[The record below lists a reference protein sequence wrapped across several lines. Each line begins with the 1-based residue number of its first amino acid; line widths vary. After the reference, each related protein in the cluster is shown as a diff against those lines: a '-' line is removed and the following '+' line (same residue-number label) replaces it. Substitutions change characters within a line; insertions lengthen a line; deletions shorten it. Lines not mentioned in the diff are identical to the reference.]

1 MDEFNRERNSFDEYA
16 PIEQNTTPPPVF
28 QENEMVNTTQ
38 TPDKITDTETVDID
52 TADDEDTFEA
62 FDKAVSETPVS
73 APPVNSQPVYNA
85 YNTNQQSNPQ
95 YTQQYT
101 PVRPAVN
108 QYQQPVYSQQNQ
120 NTNHSNNSNQGYP
133 VNQYNQSQMYN
144 PQYRPMQSHNTQ
156 PQQYTQPQQMP
167 NQEPVRTPQQGAVPP
182 AYPAQNSPYAQRPVQ
197 NPAQNPYA
205 QYQNPYNTQP
215 PVAKPKTPTGTKVLI
230 GILIGLLVLFMV
242 GFFASCAMYT
252 FTDTDAPVSD
262 NPLSGYAT
270 EPPLREFYGYDESS
284 PFSPYFNSNSYEGD
298 YFDEKITLMADEGET
313 QDKGEDKTNTYD
325 PDKNAKGVEF
335 KDIPKDKDD
344 KKYTSQ
350 SAYNAVADSVV
361 SVVCYKDK
369 ITDNINDIEGEGTG
383 TVISSDGYI
392 VTNSH
397 VIGDSKAYKINIV
410 FNNSDEYEAKIV
422 GYDTRTDLAVL
433 KIDAKNLSYTKF
445 SDSSKVEV
453 GQDVVAIGNPG
464 GSSFQNSLTKGIV
477 SAVERELD
485 LGANVDYIQIDA
497 AINPG
502 NSGGPLCNLY
512 GQVIGINTA
521 KISADAYEGMGFAI
535 PSNKV
540 AQIAN
545 DLIHYGYVKDRVRIG
560 IMGQEVNREMK
571 YSYNVPDGVLITE
584 ISEDGPLYDTDI
596 KEFDIITAIDG
607 VEISSFQELFAVLEE
622 HKPGDKIELTL
633 YRLES

>member
-1 MDEFNRERNSFDEYA
+1 MDEFNRELNPFDEYA
-16 PIEQNTTPPPVF
+16 PIEQNTTPPPAF
-28 QENEMVNTTQ
+28 QEDEVVNTEI
-38 TPDKITDTETVDID
+38 TPEKIETAETAETVDID
-52 TADDEDTFEA
+52 TADDEDTFKA
-62 FDKAVSETPVS
+62 FDKAESETPVVT
-73 APPVNSQPVYNA
+73 PPVNPQPVYNG
-85 YNTNQQSNPQ
+85 YNTNQQNIPAYNQQ
-95 YTQQYT
+95 YQQQYT
-101 PVRPAVN
+101 PVRPTVN
-108 QYQQPVYSQQNQ
+108 QYQQPVYNQ
-120 NTNHSNNSNQGYP
+120 PNGNTNQGYP
-133 VNQYNQSQMYN
+133 VNQYNQPQMYN
-144 PQYRPMQSHNTQ
+144 TQYRPIQSQNVQ
-156 PQQYTQPQQMP
+156 PPQYAQPQQMP
-167 NQEPVRTPQQGAVPP
+167 NQAPVRAPQQGAVPP
-182 AYPAQNSPYAQRPVQ
+182 AYPTQNNPYAQRPVQ

-205 QYQNPYNTQP
+205 QYQSPYNAQV
-215 PVAKPKTPTGTKVLI
+215 PVSKPKTPTGTKVLI
-230 GILIGLLVLFMV
+230 GILIGLLILFMI
-242 GFFASCAMYT
+242 GFLVSCSMYMLSPA
-252 FTDTDAPVSD
+252 DAPSD

-270 EPPLREFYGYDESS
+270 EPPLEEFYGFDDSS

-313 QDKGEDKTNTYD
+313 QEKGEDKKNSYV
-325 PDKNAKGVEF
+325 PDKDAKGVEF
-335 KDIPKDKDD
+335 KELPKDKDD
-344 KKYTSQ
+344 KKYTTQ

-361 SVVCYKDK
+361 SVVCYEDK

-433 KIDAKNLSYTKF
+433 KIDAQNLSYTKF

-560 IMGQEVNREMK
+560 IMGREVDEEMK

-584 ISEDGPLYDTDI
+584 IAEDGPLYNTDI
-596 KEFDIITAIDG
+596 KEYDIITAIDG
-607 VEISSFQELFAVLEE
+607 VEVSSFQEIFAILEE
-622 HKPGDKIELTL
+622 HKPGDKVELTL
-633 YRLES
+633 YRLEG

>member
-1 MDEFNRERNSFDEYA
+1 MDEFNRELNPFDEYA
-16 PIEQNTTPPPVF
+16 PIESNTTPPPVP
-28 QENEMVNTTQ
+28 QDAQVENIETT
-38 TPDKITDTETVDID
+38 PEEIKVTETVDTD
-52 TADDEDTFEA
+52 TADDEDTFTA
-62 FDKAVSETPVS
+62 FEKAENETPAIS
-73 APPVNSQPVYNA
+73 TPPVENVPVYNTQNNA
-85 YNTNQQSNPQ
+85 NQQNTSA
-95 YTQQYT
+95 YTQQY
-101 PVRPAVN
+101 RPAVN
-108 QYQQPVYSQQNQ
+108 QYQQPVYPQQ
-120 NTNHSNNSNQGYP
+120 NTNMNQGYP
-133 VNQYNQSQMYN
+133 VNPYNQAPMYN
-144 PQYRPMQSHNTQ
+144 TQYRPVQ
-156 PQQYTQPQQMP
+156 PQNVQPPQYAQPHQMP
-167 NQEPVRTPQQGAVPP
+167 QHSPVQTPQQGANPP
-182 AYPAQNSPYAQRPVQ
+182 VYPAQNNPYAQRPVQ
-197 NPAQNPYA
+197 NPYT
-205 QYQNPYNTQP
+205 QYQNPYNAQSSVT
-215 PVAKPKTPTGTKVLI
+215 KPKTPTGTKVLI
-230 GILIGLLVLFMV
+230 GILIGLLLVFMI
-242 GFFASCAMYT
+242 GFFVSCAMYT
-252 FTDTDAPVSD
+252 FTPSDAPESD

-270 EPPLREFYGYDESS
+270 EPPLEEFYGFDESS

-313 QDKGEDKTNTYD
+313 QEKGEDKNNTYA
-325 PDKNAKGVEF
+325 PDKDAKGVEF
-335 KDIPKDKDD
+335 KDIPKDADN
-344 KKYTSQ
+344 KKYTPQ

-361 SVVCYKDK
+361 SVVCYEDK
-369 ITDNINDIEGEGTG
+369 ITDDENDIVGEGTG

-410 FNNSDEYEAKIV
+410 FNNSDEYEAKVV

-433 KIDAKNLSYTKF
+433 KIDAKDLSYTKF

-560 IMGQEVNREMK
+560 IMGREVDEEMK
-571 YSYNVPDGVLITE
+571 YSYNVPNGVLITE
-584 ISEDGPLYDTDI
+584 ISEDGPLYNTDI

-607 VEISSFQELFAVLEE
+607 VEVSSFQEIFAILEE
-622 HKPGDKIELTL
+622 HKPGDKVELTL

>member
-1 MDEFNRERNSFDEYA
+1 MDEFNRELNPFDEYA
-16 PIEQNTTPPPVF
+16 PIQQNPATTPVYQNP
-28 QENEMVNTTQ
+28 QEAEKDITQ
-38 TPDKITDTETVDID
+38 KEPEAAETVDID
-52 TADDEDTFEA
+52 TADDEDTFKAFEKAEKEA
-62 FDKAVSETPVS
+62 LI
-73 APPVNSQPVYNA
+73 N
-85 YNTNQQSNPQ
+85 SNPVADNLSTDNAQ
-95 YTQQYT
+95 YNEKEQST
-101 PVRPAVN
+101 PIHSNPFNPAAN
-108 QYQQPVYSQQNQ
+108 QYQQPQYPQQNP
-120 NTNHSNNSNQGYP
+120 NINQGYG
-133 VNQYNQSQMYN
+133 VNQYNNAQMYN
-144 PQYRPMQSHNTQ
+144 AQYRPVQ
-156 PQQYTQPQQMP
+156 PQSVQPPQYTSQQQMP
-167 NQEPVRTPQQGAVPP
+167 QQSPVQPVKQSTTPP
-182 AYPAQNSPYAQRPVQ
+182 AYSAQRNPYIQ
-197 NPAQNPYA
+197 QPAQNPYT
-205 QYQNPYNTQP
+205 QYQNPYNAQP
-215 PVAKPKTPTGTKVLI
+215 PVSKPKTPTGTKVLI
-230 GILIGLLVLFMV
+230 GILIGLLIIFMI

-252 FTDTDAPVSD
+252 FSSTDAPVSD

-270 EPPLREFYGYDESS
+270 EPPLEEFYGYDESS

-313 QDKGEDKTNTYD
+313 QEKGENKSNTYA
-325 PDKNAKGVEF
+325 PDKDAKGVEF
-335 KDIPKDKDD
+335 KDIPKDADD
-344 KKYTSQ
+344 KKYTTQ
-350 SAYNAVADSVV
+350 SAYNSVADSVV
-361 SVVCYKDK
+361 SVICYEDK
-369 ITDNINDIEGEGTG
+369 ITDNEADIVGEGTG

-397 VIGDSKAYKINIV
+397 VIGDTNSYKINIV
-410 FNNSDEYEAKIV
+410 FNNSDEYVAKIV

-433 KIDAKNLSYTKF
+433 KIDAKNLTYTKF

-540 AQIAN
+540 AQIAD

-560 IMGQEVNREMK
+560 IMGREVDEEMI
-571 YSYNVPDGVLITE
+571 YSYNVPNGVLITE
-584 ISEDGPLYDTDI
+584 IAEDGPLYDTDI

-607 VEISSFQELFAVLEE
+607 VEVSTFQEIFAILEE
-622 HKPGDKIELTL
+622 HKPGDKVELTL
-633 YRLES
+633 YRIES